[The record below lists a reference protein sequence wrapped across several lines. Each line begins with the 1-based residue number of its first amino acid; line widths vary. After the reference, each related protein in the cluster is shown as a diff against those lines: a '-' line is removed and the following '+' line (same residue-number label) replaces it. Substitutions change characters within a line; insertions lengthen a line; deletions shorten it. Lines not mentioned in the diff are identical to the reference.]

1 MVHALDKSQLFLHP
15 QGILLNVHDLPR
27 PLCIENHSGGGNFFA
42 GYLLSYIDFMEQR
55 LADEA
60 LLQVV
65 EQRHFAS
72 KEQHLFNY
80 FVCADTFSEL

>member
-1 MVHALDKSQLFLHP
+1 LHRDP
-15 QGILLNVHDLPR
+15 FWRWKFFRRVL
-27 PLCIENHSGGGNFFA
+27 IELHRFHG
-42 GYLLSYIDFMEQR
+42 QR

-80 FVCADTFSEL
+80 FVFADTFSEL